1 MFTRRNVILGSAV
14 IAGAGIWRGGRS
26 LAEPVRKPAPQPYA
40 QLPPQQAIVSRA
52 DFEIAERMIALPCF
66 NGQPLPLWT
75 FEEGAN
81 FPVVRV
87 RVGQPFA
94 ATFKNSLPR
103 AGEHVTIHWHGLR
116 IPNAQDGVP
125 YLTQKPILPGESGY
139 YDFTPPDTGTYFF
152 HTHCNTVEHFGRGLV
167 GALIVEGDEAQKSD
181 ADIVLMMKDWRIGAD
196 GAFLPFTTDD
206 GAAKAGTSGTV
217 RSINCATKPVI
228 AVPASANVRLRL
240 LNVDPVRISEI
251 GVEGAE
257 ASIIAV
263 DGNACAPIPLGS
275 WRFGPASR
283 LDIVMRSPADGGV
296 VKMIDYFSAAPVTL
310 AEFAS
315 TGAALRSDKFLA
327 APLRPSA
334 VPAAD
339 LKNAERFTLAFSAT
353 ATGEGVAA
361 QSEASG
367 IPIGSLCLSKR
378 NFWAINKQTWASADH
393 SDLGPPL
400 AKLQSGKSY
409 IFELQNLTPHAHPI
423 HIHGHTFEV
432 LTSNLRK
439 LPPFRAD
446 TVLVLPKERIEV
458 ALVAGSPGKWMLHC
472 HILEH
477 QETGM
482 MGYVEVS

>member
-1 MFTRRNVILGSAV
+1 MLGTAAV
-14 IAGAGIWRGGRS
+14 AGVGLWRAG
-26 LAEPVRKPAPQPYA
+26 
-40 QLPPQQAIVSRA
+40 VSRA
-52 DFEIAERMIALPCF
+52 EAPARNPDGLFPPAQATVTRADFTIAERMTSLPCF
-66 NGQPLPLWT
+66 KGKALPLWT
-75 FEEGAN
+75 FQDGAD
-81 FPVVRV
+81 FPFVRL

-94 ATFKNSLPR
+94 ANFKNNLPR

-116 IPNAQDGVP
+116 IPNDQDGVP
-125 YLTQKPILPGESGY
+125 YLTQKPILPGEEGHY
-139 YDFTPPDTGTYFF
+139 VFTPPDTGTFFF

-167 GALIVEGDEAQKSD
+167 GALIVEGDETQKSD
-181 ADIVLMMKDWRIGAD
+181 VDLVLMMKDWRIGAD
-196 GAFLPFTTDD
+196 GAFLPFTTDE

-217 RSINCATKPVI
+217 RSINGATKPVMLL
-228 AVPASANVRLRL
+228 PASANVRVRL

-251 GVEGAE
+251 GIEGAD

-283 LDIVMRSPADGGV
+283 LDILLRSPADGGV
-296 VKMIDYFSAAPVTL
+296 VKLMDYFSTEPVVL
-310 AEFAS
+310 AEFKTQGTPVRTDAFTVTPLLPS
-315 TGAALRSDKFLA
+315 TA
-327 APLRPSA
+327 
-334 VPAAD
+334 PAAD
-339 LKNAERFTLAFSAT
+339 LKTAERLTLAFSAT
-353 ATGEGVAA
+353 ATGDAVAA
-361 QSEASG
+361 LGETSG
-367 IPIGSLCLSKR
+367 IPIGTLCLSKR
-378 NFWAINKQTWASADH
+378 SFWAINKQTWASADH
-393 SDLGPPL
+393 STLGPPL

-432 LTSNLRK
+432 LSSNLRK

-446 TVLVLPKERIEV
+446 TVLLLPKERIEV
-458 ALVAGSPGKWMLHC
+458 ALVAGTPGKWMLHC

>member
-1 MFTRRNVILGSAV
+1 MLTRRNLMLGTAAV
-14 IAGAGIWRGGRS
+14 AGVGLWRAG
-26 LAEPVRKPAPQPYA
+26 
-40 QLPPQQAIVSRA
+40 VSRA
-52 DFEIAERMIALPCF
+52 EAREHISSEKFFSRHPIGMKVDFDIAERLTALPSF
-66 NGQPLPLWT
+66 NGKALPLWT
-75 FEEGAN
+75 FEDGAEFPIVRVHVGQLLTAN
-81 FPVVRV
+81 F
-87 RVGQPFA
+87 
-94 ATFKNSLPR
+94 KNNLPR

-116 IPNAQDGVP
+116 IPNDQDGVP
-125 YLTQKPILPGESGY
+125 YLTQKPILPGEEGHY
-139 YDFTPPDTGTYFF
+139 VFTPPDTGTFFF

-181 ADIVLMMKDWRIGAD
+181 AGIVLMMKDWRIGAD

-217 RSINCATKPVI
+217 RSINGATKPVML
-228 AVPASANVRLRL
+228 VPASANVRVRL

-251 GVEGAE
+251 GIEGAE

-283 LDIVMRSPADGGV
+283 LDILLRSPVDGGV
-296 VKMIDYFSAAPVTL
+296 VKLMDYFSAEPVVL
-310 AEFAS
+310 AELKS
-315 TGAALRSDKFLA
+315 QGAAVRADAFA
-327 APLRPSA
+327 ATPLLPSS

-339 LKNAERFTLAFSAT
+339 LKNAERLTLAFSAT
-353 ATGEGVAA
+353 ATGDAVAA
-361 QSEASG
+361 AGETTG
-367 IPIGSLCLSKR
+367 LPIGTLCLSR
-378 NFWAINKQTWASADH
+378 RSFWAINKQTWASADH
-393 SDLGPPL
+393 RTLGPPL

-432 LTSNLRK
+432 LSSNLRK

-446 TVLVLPKERIEV
+446 TVLLLPKERIEV
-458 ALVAGSPGKWMLHC
+458 ALVAGTAGKWMLHC